1 LPRDRSGVALIISAP
16 SGTGKST
23 LVRMLREEFPE
34 FAYSVSYTTRAARK
48 GEVDGRD
55 YHFVTRERFL
65 DLVAE
70 RFFAEYATVHG
81 NLYGTP
87 LQSTLQTL
95 EQGRDLLFDVDVQG
109 AAQLK
114 RSMRVGAYVF
124 LFPPSHD
131 ELRRRLLAR
140 GSEDERTLS
149 TRLANA
155 REEIGMAGSFEYW
168 LVNDVLDDAYAALR
182 AIYLA
187 ERARST
193 IRPDLMER
201 VLATWRS

>member
-23 LVRMLREEFPE
+23 LVRMLRQEFPE
-34 FAYSVSYTTRAARK
+34 FAYSVSYTTRAPRK

-65 DLVAE
+65 DLVTE
-70 RFFAEYATVHG
+70 RFFAEYATVHD

-95 EQGRDLLFDVDVQG
+95 DHGRDLLFDVDVQG
-109 AAQLK
+109 ASQLK
-114 RSMRVGAYVF
+114 TSMQVGAYVF

-187 ERARST
+187 ERTRST